1 MKDFKTCMKGL
12 NRMAKPVRG
21 RNAVSV
27 LVGIVRILAS
37 LTFVWASKR
46 LVDIV
51 TGVVDAPL
59 YPNVFLMVGIMLV
72 QISCNLFSTYW
83 MNLNVVKTQNSL
95 RLGLFAHVLNA
106 RWSGREAFRS
116 GDTINRLEEDIRVLT
131 ELICNRI
138 PEVLITSTQLLAAS
152 AYLMWMEASL
162 LWVLVVLMVV
172 AVLGSKLFFGKL
184 RQLTA
189 AIRAQDS
196 EVQQLLQENLQN
208 RVLVLTLFGVGHV
221 VSRLASL
228 QDLLKKNTVKRL
240 NYNAVAR
247 GFMSFGFMAGY
258 AAAFLW
264 GIFGIKSGAV
274 TFGMMTA
281 FLQLVGQIQRPIADL
296 GRQVPAF
303 IKALTS
309 IERLLELEDLKVEN
323 YRGDIRLEGAP
334 GIDMKDVTFAYEGK
348 NVLENFS
355 HMFRPGTFTVIAGP
369 TGVGKSTLT
378 RLMLGLLT
386 PEQGKV
392 LLYSPG
398 GQSHVADVNTRCNFM
413 YVPQGNSLMSG
424 TIRENMRLAKPD
436 ATDAE
441 IEEALNIA
449 AAGFVYELPD
459 GLETLCGEGGTGLS
473 EGQSQRIAIARALLH
488 EGGVMILD
496 EATSA
501 LDSETEERLL
511 KNIASRYKGKKTVIF
526 ISHRPAAA
534 RIADEVLNL

>member
-386 PEQGKV
+386 PGQGKV

-398 GQSHVADVNTRCNFM
+398 GQSHAADVNTRCNFM

-459 GLETLCGEGGTGLS
+459 GLDTLCGEGGTGLS

-511 KNIASRYKGKKTVIF
+511 RNIASRYKGKKTVIF

>member
-1 MKDFKTCMKGL
+1 MKDFKTCMRGL

>member
-398 GQSHVADVNTRCNFM
+398 GQSHVADVTPRCNFM

-459 GLETLCGEGGTGLS
+459 GLDTLCGEGGTGLS

>member
-386 PEQGKV
+386 PGQGKV